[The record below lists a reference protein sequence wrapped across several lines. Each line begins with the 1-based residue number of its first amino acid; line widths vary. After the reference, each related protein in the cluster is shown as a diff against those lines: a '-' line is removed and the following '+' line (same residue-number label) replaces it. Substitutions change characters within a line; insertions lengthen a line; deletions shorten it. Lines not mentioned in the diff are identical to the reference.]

1 MLILFFS
8 SALRLAQ
15 TVQDNAAIT
24 YIYDCMANLAYELG
38 DLEKAEKIFVSVC
51 QRLMQYDGAKE
62 DDIRVRVF
70 VIISCMFIL
79 KFHYS
84 RCSIFPPR

>member
-1 MLILFFS
+1 MLFFLP
-8 SALRLAQ
+8 ALRLAQ

-51 QRLMQYDGAKE
+51 QRLMQFDGAKE
-62 DDIRVRVF
+62 DDIRVRVIYF
-70 VIISCMFIL
+70 KFIEMIL
-79 KFHYS
+79 NVYS
-84 RCSIFPPR
+84 LRCFIYPQK

>member
-1 MLILFFS
+1 MFS
-8 SALRLAQ
+8 PALRLAQ

-62 DDIRVRVF
+62 DDIRVSIF
-70 VIISCMFIL
+70 VMKPLMFISKVSL
-79 KFHYS
+79 F
-84 RCSIFPPR
+84 